1 MANARQHAKGTLKG
15 LRILI
20 TALQNAQADGVSISF
35 VQDAAVDTGTD
46 EYLLAMLPTVS
57 NLNIDDIT
65 ARADETSSVTV
76 TAAESV
82 AP

>member
-1 MANARQHAKGTLKG
+1 MANARQHAKAALKG
-15 LRILI
+15 LRILT
-20 TALQNAQADGVSISF
+20 TALQAAQADGVSISF
-35 VQDAAVDTGTD
+35 VQDAAVDARTD

-57 NLNIDDIT
+57 NFNIGDIT

-76 TAAESV
+76 TAAESD